1 MSRENVEIVQRFYA
15 EPKTAL
21 ALDVYSP
28 DIEWDMTH
36 YADWMDDPVFH
47 GHEGVRTFMRN
58 WMASFDKWELTIDRV
73 IDAGADVIAVVNDAV
88 YVRGS
93 RIPIHR
99 SFAQIFTFRA
109 GLITAVRVYSNPAEA
124 LEAAGVSASEAG

>member
-1 MSRENVEIVQRFYA
+1 MSQHNVEVVQRFYA
-15 EPKTAL
+15 EPKTPL
-21 ALDVYSP
+21 ALDFYAP

-36 YADWMDDPVFH
+36 YVDWMDDPVFH

-58 WMASFDKWELTIDRV
+58 WMASFDKWELAVDRV
-73 IDAGADVIAVVNDAV
+73 IDAGDDVIVVVNDEV

-109 GLITAVRVYSNPAEA
+109 GVVTRVRLYSNPAEA
-124 LEAAGVSASEAG
+124 FEAAGLRE